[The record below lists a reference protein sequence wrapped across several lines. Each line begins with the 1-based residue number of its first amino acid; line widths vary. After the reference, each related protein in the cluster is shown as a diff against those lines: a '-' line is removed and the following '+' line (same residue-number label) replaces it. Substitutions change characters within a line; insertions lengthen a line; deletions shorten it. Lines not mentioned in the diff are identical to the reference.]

1 MNWRNYTLS
10 REKFTNNFDYD
21 ANEGLDKKKKLIFIV
36 GGLVILA
43 LIVIGGIF
51 AKGKMEI
58 SSLNKKAENFVEIK
72 DYEEAAKIY
81 SDLYAKTGDVEYK
94 SKKNQMDIMAETK
107 TNMDEAKN
115 LEQQGEYVK
124 AIALY
129 KQIPAEDKDNYK
141 KASDRIN
148 SLKSDVVKK
157 VSAFIDSGNT
167 ASASSLLSEY
177 LGLVPDDKSASDL
190 YKKVSGKT
198 DAEVKQVITR
208 EVTSQPSSNLSAA
221 NATANSIRNSY
232 QYVTAGEANVRSGP
246 SKSSSSVRVLYK
258 GEEVYVYDTYV
269 ESASRIWCKIDGGWI
284 SYNTLNGNFR

>member
-10 REKFTNNFDYD
+10 REKFTNDFDYD
-21 ANEGLDKKKKLIFIV
+21 ANEGLDKKKKLIFLV

-141 KASDRIN
+141 KASA
-148 SLKSDVVKK
+148 L
-157 VSAFIDSGNT
+157 IDSGNT

>member
-10 REKFTNNFDYD
+10 REKFTNDFDYD

-36 GGLVILA
+36 AGLVILA

-141 KASDRIN
+141 K
-148 SLKSDVVKK
+148 
-157 VSAFIDSGNT
+157 
-167 ASASSLLSEY
+167 
-177 LGLVPDDKSASDL
+177 
-190 YKKVSGKT
+190 VSGKT

>member
-10 REKFTNNFDYD
+10 REKFTNDFNYD
-21 ANEGLDKKKKLIFIV
+21 TNEGLDKKKKLIFIV

-81 SDLYAKTGDVEYK
+81 SDLYTKTGDVEYK

-157 VSAFIDSGNT
+157 ASAFIDSGNT

-177 LGLVPDDKSASDL
+177 LGLVPDDKSASDF
-190 YKKVSGKT
+190 
-198 DAEVKQVITR
+198 TR
-208 EVTSQPSSNLSAA
+208 KYLA
-221 NATANSIRNSY
+221 RLML
-232 QYVTAGEANVRSGP
+232 
-246 SKSSSSVRVLYK
+246 K
-258 GEEVYVYDTYV
+258 
-269 ESASRIWCKIDGGWI
+269 
-284 SYNTLNGNFR
+284 

>member
-1 MNWRNYTLS
+1 M
-10 REKFTNNFDYD
+10 
-21 ANEGLDKKKKLIFIV
+21 

-157 VSAFIDSGNT
+157 ASAFIDSGNT

-208 EVTSQPSSNLSAA
+208 EVTSQPSSNLSVA

>member
-10 REKFTNNFDYD
+10 KEKFTNDFDYD

-157 VSAFIDSGNT
+157 ASALIDSGNT

-177 LGLVPDDKSASDL
+177 LGLVPDDKSASNL

-246 SKSSSSVRVLYK
+246 SKSSSSVRV
-258 GEEVYVYDTYV
+258 
-269 ESASRIWCKIDGGWI
+269 
-284 SYNTLNGNFR
+284 

>member
-10 REKFTNNFDYD
+10 REKFTNDFNYD
-21 ANEGLDKKKKLIFIV
+21 TNEGLDKKKKLIFIV

-81 SDLYAKTGDVEYK
+81 SDLYTKTGDVEYK

-157 VSAFIDSGNT
+157 ASAFIDSGNT

-269 ESASRIWCKIDGGWI
+269 ESASRIGCKIDGGWI